1 MLALAIVLIFTL
13 PLALAVVMPLT
24 LTEASMLPKV
34 RMSKDPD
41 QGRLY
46 QVEREVVKGAWSLL
60 EPVYGREIEAE
71 VDARVMMRRGGLKH
85 RVVVY
90 ERTKEVEVL

>member
-1 MLALAIVLIFTL
+1 MNCFEET
-13 PLALAVVMPLT
+13 PLT
-24 LTEASMLPKV
+24 LTEAHMLPKI

-46 QVEREVVKGAWSLL
+46 QVEREVVRGAWSLL